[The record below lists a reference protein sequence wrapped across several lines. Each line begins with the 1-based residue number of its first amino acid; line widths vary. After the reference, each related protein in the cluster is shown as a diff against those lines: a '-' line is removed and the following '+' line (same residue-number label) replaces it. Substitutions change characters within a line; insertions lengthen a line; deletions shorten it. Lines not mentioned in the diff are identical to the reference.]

1 MVVPYS
7 AGGPTDVVAR
17 MLAIPMGKSLG
28 QTVIVEN
35 TVGAG
40 GTIAPTRV
48 AKAAP
53 NGYTILIHH
62 MGMATAPALYKKL
75 NYDPLKDFEYIG
87 QVLDVPMTLLSRKDF
102 PASTYPELLAYVKAN
117 KDKVTLANAG
127 VGAVSQLC
135 GLLFMNQIGV
145 QLTTVPYKGAGP
157 ALNDLMGGQVDLLC
171 DQTTQTAPVIKDGN
185 RVKVF
190 GVTTPKRLSS
200 MPNIPTLDEQ
210 GLKGF
215 DVRVWHGVYA
225 PKGTPPAVIEK
236 LNVALRA
243 ALQDDMVKHRLAELS
258 SEIVPLEKQTSGK
271 PAHAPR
277 GGGGEVGQGD
287 PCGRRAGGLRFSLGR
302 ARSASAAFRRKAGA
316 VAART
321 GPCSGAVG
329 IAVLDGPARRGG
341 ALRQPRTRAPA
352 HRRKGCPKAR
362 PRRSRRCPMS
372 RDGSRG
378 CGLR

>member
-1 MVVPYS
+1 MNTKTKAWLAASLGAALMNLQAPAAAQSDWPDKPVTMAVPYS

-28 QTVIVEN
+28 QTVVVEN

-40 GTIAPTRV
+40 GTIAPARV
-48 AKAAP
+48 AKARP
-53 NGYTILIHH
+53 DGYTILIHH

-75 NYDPLKDFEYIG
+75 PYDPLKDFEYVG
-87 QVLDVPMTLLSRKDF
+87 QVMDVPMTLISRKDF
-102 PASTYPELLAYVKAN
+102 PANNFQELLAYVKTN

-135 GLLFMNQIGV
+135 GLLFASQIGV

-157 ALNDLMGGQVDLLC
+157 ALNDVMGGQVDLLC

-190 GVTTPKRLSS
+190 GVTTPRRLAS
-200 MPNIPTLDEQ
+200 MPGIPTLDEQ

-225 PKGTPPAVIEK
+225 PKGTPAAVTEK

-243 ALQDDMVKHRLAELS
+243 ALQDEVVKQRLADLS
-258 SEIVPLEKQTSGK
+258 SEIVPMEKVT
-271 PAHAPR
+271 P
-277 GGGGEVGQGD
+277 E
-287 PCGRRAGGLRFSLGR
+287 
-302 ARSASAAFRRKAGA
+302 
-316 VAART
+316 
-321 GPCSGAVG
+321 
-329 IAVLDGPARRGG
+329 
-341 ALRQPRTRAPA
+341 ALRSHLAAETAKWGKVIRAA
-352 HRRKGCPKAR
+352 GVQA
-362 PRRSRRCPMS
+362 
-372 RDGSRG
+372 D
-378 CGLR
+378 